1 MKGYIKPLVLEL
13 DDLAEGIYAAS
24 GENGEGGEGGEH
36 SSQVI
41 EGGDCW
47 SIKVDKDQDDAGGYA
62 TFRVTATHSTSLQH
76 VSRGTTFEV
85 MFTDNVTNAE
95 FEGFDVQCNG
105 TQTVVFSRPA
115 HGNSY
120 LSGDNFNSLMKIWS
134 PNYKTIQAVGAMMTN
149 CIKEVNVQGLGG
161 DEINQG

>member
-1 MKGYIKPLVLEL
+1 MKGYVKPLVLEL

-24 GENGEGGEGGEH
+24 GDNGESEEH

-47 SIKVDKDQDDAGGYA
+47 SIEVKKDQDDAGGYA
-62 TFRVTATHSTSLQH
+62 TFRVTAKHSETLQH

-85 MFTDNVTNAE
+85 MFSDIVTSAE
-95 FEGFDVQCNG
+95 FEGFEARCNG

-120 LSGDNFNSLMKIWS
+120 VSGDNFNSLMKIWS
-134 PNYKTIQAVGAMMTN
+134 PSYTTIQAVGAMMTD

-161 DEINQG
+161 DEIN